1 LFLKIK
7 NKKRKEIKMK
17 GAINM
22 DIKEELR
29 KTKEELRKTKEELR
43 KTKEELRLEL
53 RYWEDESMKE
63 EQCSR
68 VYDLQPQ
75 KRER

>member
-1 LFLKIK
+1 
-7 NKKRKEIKMK
+7 MK

-22 DIKEELR
+22 DI
-29 KTKEELRKTKEELR
+29 KEELR